1 MSYIMED
8 KMFFYKAKEVFTPEI
23 PFKIYR
29 ITRNIE
35 QPQHYHDYI
44 QMWYV
49 KHGECIHYF
58 NDVPHRLTKGNIF
71 ILPPNVSHSMITSDM
86 NNTELI
92 GLEFMESFINED
104 IYNKSD
110 NHLFDFAY
118 IEPFIVSLDK
128 VKPTFHLDGTVAKN
142 IEGLLEETLIEYEAR
157 EKYYELFIKA
167 NLLKILAIVTRE
179 YDKGINKEK
188 QNIIDKYKQA
198 MTDALNYMRSNYQN
212 KIYLEEVCRI
222 AMMSPT
228 YFSYVFK
235 QITGRTFTEYLNYLR
250 IMKAKELLTNSSKTV
265 SGISYEVGFNDPAYF
280 DRVFKK
286 EVGMSPGKYRKFL

>member
-1 MSYIMED
+1 MDYTMED
-8 KMFFYKAKEVFTPEI
+8 KMFFYKAKEIFPTEM
-23 PFKIYR
+23 PFKIFR
-29 ITRNIE
+29 TTHNFE
-35 QPQHYHDYI
+35 QAQHYHDYI
-44 QMWYV
+44 QIWYV

-58 NDVPHRLTKGNIF
+58 NGVPHKLTKGNIF
-71 ILPPNVSHSMITSDM
+71 VLPPNVPHSMSTSDM

-92 GLEFMESFINED
+92 GLEFLESFVNEE

-128 VKPTFHLDGTVAKN
+128 IKPTFHLDGTVAKT
-142 IEGLLEETLIEYEAR
+142 IEELLEETLNEYEAR
-157 EKYYELFIKA
+157 EKYFELFIKA
-167 NLLKILAIVTRE
+167 NLLKILAIITRE
-179 YDKGINKEK
+179 YDKGIDKEK
-188 QNIIDKYKQA
+188 QNIIEKYKQA
-198 MTDALNYMRSNYQN
+198 MNDALNYMRTNYQN

-222 AMMSPT
+222 ATMSPT

-250 IMKAKELLTNSSKTV
+250 IMKAKELLNSSNKTV
-265 SGISYEVGFNDPAYF
+265 SAISYEVGFNDPAYF

-286 EVGMSPGKYRKFL
+286 EVGMSPGKFRKVL